1 MSLIRNASQ
10 IKQGID
16 FTGIKNGLLHPTD
29 IDAVFEFDN
38 EAIIFI
44 EVKRKGNTLPI
55 GQKLLLER
63 LTKNWKTKKAIA
75 LFMTH
80 TNYNSN
86 ELIDLKNC
94 KLNKYYTNGKWVL
107 PTTENTLTQILNK
120 LGIAWNIKKLKI

>member
-1 MSLIRNASQ
+1 MTLIRNANQ
-10 IKQGID
+10 IKQAID
-16 FTGIKNGLLHPTD
+16 FTGIKNGLIHPTD
-29 IDAVFEFDN
+29 IDAVLEFDN

-55 GQKLLLER
+55 GQRLLLER

-75 LFMTH
+75 LFLTH

-94 KLNKYYTNGKWVL
+94 ELNKYYRNGKWET
-107 PTTENTLTQILNK
+107 PKKEYTLAEILNK
-120 LGIAWNIKKLKI
+120 LGVAWNIKKLKI